1 MRRRFLYHAA
11 VFLAAGAVVA
21 CSATPPASGGKKAA
35 DGKVIVPLPRPLD
48 PGDKD
53 DPYPSTYRALPA
65 QTTAIVHA
73 TVLTAAGEQI
83 DDGVVVMAD
92 GRIAAVGDASIAVP
106 SNARV
111 IDGRGKWVTP
121 GIIDAH
127 SHLGVY
133 PSPGVGS
140 RQDGNEWTDPNTAG
154 VWAEHSIWPHDPAF
168 QRARAGGVTTLLIL
182 PGSANLFG
190 GRSVTVKNVPAVTT
204 DAMKFPG
211 APYGLKMACG
221 ENPKRIYGTRGQS
234 PMTNMANVLGYR
246 KAWIDAVRYA
256 HKWDVYRAKLAGGES
271 ADPPERD
278 LGLDTLAG
286 VLAGRILV
294 QNHCYRADEMATML
308 NIADEFGYRIT
319 MFHHAVEAYKVAPL
333 LAKRGVCSAI
343 WAERS
348 GTKMEAI
355 DGIGA
360 NAALLQRAGACVVMH
375 SDDTTIIQRLNQ
387 ETAIAL
393 GAATRA
399 GIPITR
405 AQAIAWITANP
416 ARALGIAEQT
426 GTLERGKMADVV
438 LWSGDPFSSY
448 TLAEQVFIDGA
459 LVYDRHDRR
468 LQPRSD
474 FELGQPGAGEFHP

>member
-1 MRRRFLYHAA
+1 MNRRLFHSVA
-11 VFLAAGAVVA
+11 VVLAACIVAA
-21 CSATPPASGGKKAA
+21 CSATPSAANDKKSAAGKGA
-35 DGKVIVPLPRPLD
+35 VPLPRSLD
-48 PGDKD
+48 PRAVE
-53 DPYPSTYRALPA
+53 DPYPSTYRPLPA

-73 TVLTAAGEQI
+73 TVLTGAGEQI

-92 GRIAAVGDASIAVP
+92 GRIVAVGDASTAVP
-106 SNARV
+106 PSAHV
-111 IDGRGKWVTP
+111 VDARGKWLTP

-133 PSPGVGS
+133 PSPSVAS

-154 VWAEHSIWPHDPAF
+154 VWAEHSIWPQDPAF

-190 GRSVTVKNVPAVTT
+190 GRSVTVKNVPATTT

-211 APYGLKMACG
+211 APYSLKMACG
-221 ENPKRIYGTRGQS
+221 ENPKRTYGTQGRLPS
-234 PMTNMANVLGYR
+234 TNMGNVLGYR
-246 KAWIDAVRYA
+246 KAWIEAVGYV
-256 HKWDVYRAKLAGGES
+256 HKWEVYRQKLASGES
-271 ADPPERD
+271 ADAPDRD

-308 NIADEFGYRIT
+308 DIADEFGYRIT
-319 MFHHAVEAYKVAPL
+319 AFHHAVEAYKIAPL
-333 LAKRGVCSAI
+333 LAKRGVCAAI
-343 WAERS
+343 WAERG

-360 NAALLQRAGACVVMH
+360 NAALLQRAGSCVVIH
-375 SDDTTIIQRLNQ
+375 SDDTTLIQRLNQ
-387 ETAIAL
+387 ETAIAM
-393 GAATRA
+393 GAGARA

-448 TLAEQVFIDGA
+448 TLAERVFIDGA

-468 LQPRSD
+468 FQPRSD

>member
-1 MRRRFLYHAA
+1 MNRRLPHYAA
-11 VFLAAGAVVA
+11 VVLVAGIVAA
-21 CSATPPASGGKKAA
+21 CSATPATSGKTQSAGKAA
-35 DGKVIVPLPRPLD
+35 VPLPRSLD
-48 PGDKD
+48 PSAVE
-53 DPYPSTYRALPA
+53 DPYPSTYRPLPA
-65 QTTAIVHA
+65 QATAIVHA
-73 TVLTAAGEQI
+73 TVLTATGEQI
-83 DDGVVVMAD
+83 EDGIVVMAE
-92 GRIAAVGDASIAVP
+92 GRIAAVGDASTTVP
-106 SNARV
+106 SGARV
-111 IDGRGKWVTP
+111 IDARGKWVTP

-127 SHLGVY
+127 SHVGVY
-133 PSPGVGS
+133 PSPGVSS

-154 VWAEHSIWPHDPAF
+154 VWAEHAIWPQDPAL

-190 GRSVTVKNVPAVTT
+190 GRSVTLKNVPAVTT

-211 APYGLKMACG
+211 APYSLKMACG
-221 ENPKRIYGTRGQS
+221 ENPKRTYGTRGRLPS
-234 PMTNMANVLGYR
+234 TAMGNVFGYR
-246 KAWIDAVRYA
+246 KAWLEAVRYA
-256 HKWDVYRAKLAGGES
+256 HKWDVYRAKLASGES
-271 ADPPERD
+271 ADPPDRD

-308 NIADEFGYRIT
+308 DIADEFGYRIT

-333 LAKRGVCSAI
+333 LAKRSVCAAI

-360 NAALLQRAGACVVMH
+360 NAALLQRAGSCVVIH

-387 ETAIAL
+387 EAAIAM
-393 GAATRA
+393 GAGARA
-399 GIPITR
+399 GIPVTR

-416 ARALGIAEQT
+416 ARALGIAERT
-426 GTLERGKMADVV
+426 GTLEHGKMADVV

-468 LQPRSD
+468 FQPRSD
-474 FELGQPGAGEFHP
+474 FELGQPGAGDFHP

>member
-1 MRRRFLYHAA
+1 MKRRLMHRAA
-11 VFLAAGAVVA
+11 VLLAAAALAA
-21 CSATPPASGGKKAA
+21 CSATPAPPGEMKAS
-35 DGKVIVPLPRPLD
+35 DNKVAVPLPGPLD
-48 PGDKD
+48 PGTD
-53 DPYPSTYRALPA
+53 DNPYPSTYRPLPA
-65 QTTAIVHA
+65 QATAIVHA
-73 TVLTAAGEQI
+73 TVLTATGEQI
-83 DDGVVVMAD
+83 DDGTVVMVD
-92 GRIAAVGDASIAVP
+92 GRIAAVGDASTAVP
-106 SNARV
+106 LGARV

-133 PSPGVGS
+133 PSPGVAS
-140 RQDGNEWTDPNTAG
+140 RQDGNEWTNPNTAG
-154 VWAEHSIWPHDPAF
+154 VWAEHSIWPQDPAF

-204 DAMKFPG
+204 AAMKFPG
-211 APYGLKMACG
+211 APYSLKMACG
-221 ENPKRIYGTRGQS
+221 ENPKRTYGTKGIS
-234 PMTNMANVLGYR
+234 PMTNMGNVLGYR
-246 KAWIDAVRYA
+246 KGWLDAVRYA
-256 HKWDVYRAKLAGGES
+256 HKWDVYRAKLADGES
-271 ADPPERD
+271 ADPPDRD
-278 LGLDTLAG
+278 FGLDTLAG

-308 NIADEFGYRIT
+308 DVADEFGYRIT

-360 NAALLQRAGACVVMH
+360 NAALLQRAGACVVIH
-375 SDDTTIIQRLNQ
+375 SDDTTLIQRLNQ
-387 ETAIAL
+387 ETAIAM
-393 GAATRA
+393 GAGARA
-399 GIPITR
+399 GIPVTR

-426 GTLERGKMADVV
+426 GTLERSKMADVV

-459 LVYDRHDRR
+459 LVYDRHERR
-468 LQPRSD
+468 FQPRSD